1 MAQAEYIHPPINPE
15 TKEFWDAA
23 KGHKLLVARCPDTG
37 KYIWFPRRVSPF
49 TGKSNVE
56 YVEAKGTGTVYT
68 YSVMR
73 RTASPYCIAYVTL
86 DEGPTIMT
94 NIVNADLDTIS
105 IGMKVKVT
113 FVDLNDEAALP
124 VFEPA

>member
-1 MAQAEYIHPPINPE
+1 MAQAEYIHPPVNPE
-15 TKEFWDAA
+15 TKEFWDAT
-23 KGHKLLVARCPDTG
+23 KKNKFVVARCPDTG
-37 KYIWFPRRVSPF
+37 KYMWWPRRVSPF

-56 YVEAKGTGTVYT
+56 YVEAKGTGTIYT

-86 DEGPTIMT
+86 EEGPTMMT
-94 NIVNADLDTIS
+94 NIVNCDLDSIK

-113 FVDLNDEAALP
+113 FEHLNDEAALP
-124 VFEPA
+124 LFEPA

>member
-1 MAQAEYIHPPINPE
+1 MPQAEYIHPPINPE

-23 KGHKLLVARCPDTG
+23 KDHKFLVPKCPDTG
-37 KYIWFPRRVSPF
+37 KHLWFPRRVSPF
-49 TGKSNVE
+49 TGKTNVE
-56 YVEAKGTGTVYT
+56 YVPGKGTGVVYS

-94 NIVNADLDTIS
+94 NIVNVDYDEVK

-113 FVDLNDEAALP
+113 FKDLTDEAALP
-124 VFEPA
+124 LFEPA